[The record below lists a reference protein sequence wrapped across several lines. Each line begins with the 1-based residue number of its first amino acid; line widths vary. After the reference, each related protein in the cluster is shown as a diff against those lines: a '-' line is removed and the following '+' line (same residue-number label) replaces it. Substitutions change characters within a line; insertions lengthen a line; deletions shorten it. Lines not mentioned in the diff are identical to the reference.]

1 MAKCKMY
8 MMCGIA
14 GAGKSTYLKKRFS
27 QPPFVI
33 SRDEIRFKIVR
44 EDEKYFSHETEVYNN
59 FVNQI
64 QEALKFEK
72 EIFVD
77 ATHLNEASRA
87 KLLRSLGASLKGVEV
102 NAIWMRT
109 SLDVAL
115 EQNEKRQGTRAYV
128 PRGVIRRMWSQFTVP
143 TKEEGFE
150 HIYVVDNGIEKEI
163 I

>member
-1 MAKCKMY
+1 MAKCRMY
-8 MMCGIA
+8 IMCGIP

-44 EDEKYFSHETEVYNN
+44 EDEEYFSHEEEVYNN
-59 FVNQI
+59 FINEI
-64 QEALKFEK
+64 QTALKFK
-72 EIFVD
+72 AEIFVD
-77 ATHLNEASRA
+77 ATHLNEGSRT
-87 KLLRSLGASLKGVEV
+87 KLLRSLGASLKDVEV

-109 SLDVAL
+109 PLDVAL

-150 HIYVVDNGIEKEI
+150 HIYVVENGLEKEI